1 MKAFIN
7 KEKKSGYLGILF
19 TLVFGFIFSTMFT
32 PFIGI
37 PAALFAGFI
46 IHNVEDAEEE

>member
-1 MKAFIN
+1 MKAFID
-7 KEKKSGYLGILF
+7 KREEWIPGYLIYTRIWF
-19 TLVFGFIFSTMFT
+19 HIQYNVHTIYRH
-32 PFIGI
+32 